1 MVQDSVT
8 EMFDKRISSL
18 AYRFDAHSKGQVEI
32 LTLDKQL
39 YQLTSDFNLYD
50 WSKVQSKEF
59 IENRDTIQ
67 GVTSFDRDYK
77 KKQYLLTR
85 VEKYLEWKANNK

>member
-1 MVQDSVT
+1 MLQDSVT

-18 AYRFDAHSKGQVEI
+18 SYKFDAYSKGQVEI
-32 LTLDKQL
+32 LTLDKKL
-39 YQLTSDFNLYD
+39 YQLTNDFSLYD
-50 WSKVQSKEF
+50 WNKVQSKDF

-77 KKQYLLTR
+77 KKEYLLTR
-85 VEKYLEWKANNK
+85 IEKYLEWKSNNT